1 MESMM
6 VDQFDAPVDDETLAR
21 HAKHDVE
28 AFSELYRRYLDRVYR
43 YLLSRVGIV
52 QDAQDLTSQT
62 FIAAWESIGSY
73 QGQGVFAAWLF
84 GIARRK
90 ATDYFRGS
98 RAVVTLDEVED
109 LPHDTPSLEMQ
120 IEQQLDLE
128 QVAGCLQRISPE
140 RAEALALRV
149 FGGLSAAETARL
161 MGKNE
166 DAVHTL
172 VYRAMRD
179 LRQQLVS
186 RIEVQS

>member
-1 MESMM
+1 MESAM
-6 VDQFDAPVDDETLAR
+6 VHDLDAPLNDETLAR
-21 HAKHDVE
+21 HARHDVE

-43 YLLSRVGIV
+43 YLLSRVGLV

-62 FIAAWESIGSY
+62 FIAAWESIGTY

-98 RAVVTLDEVED
+98 RALVALDEVED
-109 LPHDTPSLEMQ
+109 VPHETLSLEMLV
-120 IEQQLDLE
+120 EQRIDLE
-128 QVAGCLQRISPE
+128 QIARCLQRISPD
-140 RAEALALRV
+140 RAEALSLRV
-149 FGGLSAAETARL
+149 FGGLSAAETARI
-161 MGKNE
+161 MDRRE

-179 LRQQLVS
+179 LRQHLTS
-186 RIEVQS
+186 RIEVKS